1 VSYPESRILL
11 SSQREGQISRF
22 RIWVLLAVPLLALLF
37 QIYVPMFFR
46 FLSFLDLPLLVVIY
60 LAIMQRNPI
69 SGLVAGALVGLAQ
82 DSLSKNPLGMFG
94 IVKTLVGYFA
104 ASIGMKLDVDNLLMR
119 FVLAY
124 FFYVF
129 HQTFYWVME
138 HAMLSHMAPFEWQ
151 GWLGLGLLNALVGV
165 ALFHF
170 LDKLRVNA

>member
-1 VSYPESRILL
+1 VSYSGSRILL
-11 SSQREGQISRF
+11 SSQREGQVSRF
-22 RIWVLLAVPLLALLF
+22 RIWVLLAVPLTALLF
-37 QIYVPMFFR
+37 QIFVPMFFR
-46 FLSFLDLPLLVVIY
+46 FLSFLDMPLLVVMY
-60 LAIMQRNPI
+60 LAIMQRNPV

-104 ASIGMKLDVDNLLMR
+104 ASIGMKLDVDNGLLR
-119 FVLAY
+119 FILAY

-129 HQTFYWVME
+129 HQAFYWVME
-138 HAMLSHMAPFEWQ
+138 RALLSHMAPFEWQ

-170 LDKLRVNA
+170 LDKLRVTA